1 MKRKIVTGLFIC
13 FLAGHAQ
20 AQFGSRV
27 LKDEQSRES
36 FVKLVYHTMNDSIVT
51 GYGFPN
57 PTSIKSIVFS
67 KERPTEEL
75 TKNWETVKAK
85 YAEFY
90 YNKLV
95 MQTRAIHNVKYRED
109 KKFLTDTLK
118 VYYLRGKGGGIANGL
133 EALIYEN
140 DKVRVFEPIEWD
152 GFNVYVELAI
162 IQIKGNDSTDGV
174 IGSLIYSKPKAFKRT
189 AKRAFKGCT
198 ALLKNIDEGAY
209 FPKSKK
215 NIKKLA
221 DDYESKCLKD

>member
-1 MKRKIVTGLFIC
+1 MKRVLIMLMFCFFYTGYV
-13 FLAGHAQ
+13 Q

-27 LKDEQSRES
+27 LRDEQSKES
-36 FVKLVYHTMNDSIVT
+36 FVKLVYHSMNDSIIT

-57 PTSIKSIVFS
+57 PTGPKSIVYS
-67 KERPTEEL
+67 KELPTEEK
-75 TKNWETVKAK
+75 TKDWETIKVK

-118 VYYLRGKGGGIANGL
+118 VYFLRGKGGGMANGL

-140 DKVRVFEPIEWD
+140 DKVRVFEPIEWE
-152 GFNVYVELAI
+152 GFNVYVDLAI
-162 IQIKGNDSTDGV
+162 IQIKGDDSTNGV
-174 IGSLIYSKPKAFKRT
+174 IGSLICSKPKAFKRT

-198 ALLKNIDEGAY
+198 EILQNIEQGAY

-221 DDYESKCLKD
+221 DDYESLCLKN

>member
-1 MKRKIVTGLFIC
+1 MKRVLVTLMFCVC
-13 FLAGHAQ
+13 FTGYVQ

-27 LKDEQSRES
+27 LRDEQSKES
-36 FVKLVYHTMNDSIVT
+36 FVKLVYHTMNDSVIT

-57 PTSIKSIVFS
+57 PTSIKSIVYT
-67 KERPTEEL
+67 KQRPTEEK
-75 TKNWETVKAK
+75 TKDWESVKAK

-95 MQTRAIHNVKYRED
+95 MQTRAIHNVSYSED

-118 VYYLRGKGGGIANGL
+118 VYYLKGKGGGIANGL

-140 DKVRVFEPIEWD
+140 DKVRVFEPIEWE

-162 IQIKGNDSTDGV
+162 IQIKGDDVTDGV

-198 ALLKNIDEGAY
+198 EILNKIEEGAY
-209 FPKSKK
+209 FPKTKK
-215 NIKKLA
+215 NIKQLA
-221 DDYESKCLKD
+221 DDYQKKCLPN